1 MRRRHKDKRRL
12 WNRLAALLLCLSLGV
27 GTVGVSPLTAL
38 TVNAADVT
46 WQGEGTEESPYLIS
60 NVAELQKLATDVN
73 NGTNMQGKHFKLT
86 TSLDLS
92 SVENW
97 TPIGNASCFFQG
109 TFDGDFHVIR
119 NIKIHNTNRIQYFA
133 LF

>member
-46 WQGEGTEESPYLIS
+46 WQGEGTEASPYI
-60 NVAELQKLATDVN
+60 
-73 NGTNMQGKHFKLT
+73 
-86 TSLDLS
+86 
-92 SVENW
+92 
-97 TPIGNASCFFQG
+97 I
-109 TFDGDFHVIR
+109 
-119 NIKIHNTNRIQYFA
+119 
-133 LF
+133 